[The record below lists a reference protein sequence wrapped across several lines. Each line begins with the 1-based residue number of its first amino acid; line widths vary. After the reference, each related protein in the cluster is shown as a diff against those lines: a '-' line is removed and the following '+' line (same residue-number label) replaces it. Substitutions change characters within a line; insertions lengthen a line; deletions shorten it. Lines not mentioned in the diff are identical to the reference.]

1 LAGSSQRAHL
11 SPAAALGGGTG
22 TDPAGPPGRDLPGR
36 DLASAVPRAI
46 RSASGFVSVGG
57 ALVIWIALLGPVIAL
72 LTHLSGGA
80 ITSALTSPGA
90 LDPLY
95 VSLES
100 GLVTLG
106 VLVLIC
112 TPLSWMLARGRLPFP
127 RLWEAGVLCSMLLPP
142 LVIGLLLIFLVGPY
156 TPVGQLLADLHQ
168 SATNTFLALVI
179 AEVYESAPYYVLGA
193 QAAFAGVDPRLEQAA
208 GLLGDRPRRV
218 FRRVTLPLA
227 GPGLAMS
234 LAIAW
239 ARAMGAFGAVVII
252 AYHPFGIPM
261 QIYTT
266 LQETGLASAL
276 PYALVLLVVALPLP
290 LAAYAWSARARRRLR
305 G

>member
-1 LAGSSQRAHL
+1 MSWAV
-11 SPAAALGGGTG
+11 SPAAAAGGAAGQ
-22 TDPAGPPGRDLPGR
+22 DEPPAPRRRGGPGRIKGAPLRSVPAYLS
-36 DLASAVPRAI
+36 LA
-46 RSASGFVSVGG
+46 G
-57 ALVIWIALLGPVIAL
+57 AFVIWIALLGPVIAL
-72 LTHLSGGA
+72 LTHLSGSA
-80 ITSALTSPGA
+80 VAAALTAPGA
-90 LDPLY
+90 LDPL
-95 VSLES
+95 VTSVES

-106 VLVLIC
+106 VLVLLC
-112 TPLSWMLARGRLPFP
+112 TPLAWMLARGRLPFP
-127 RLWEAGVLCSMLLPP
+127 RVWEAGVLASLLLPP

-156 TPVGQLLADLHQ
+156 TPIGQILAHLHQ

-193 QAAFAGVDPRLEQAA
+193 QAAFAGVDRRLEQQA

-227 GPGLAMS
+227 APGLAMS
-234 LAIAW
+234 LSVAW

-276 PYALVLLVVALPLP
+276 PFALVLVVVALPLP
-290 LAAYAWSARARRRLR
+290 LAAYIWSARAGRRRR

>member
-1 LAGSSQRAHL
+1 MSWAA
-11 SPAAALGGGTG
+11 SPAAAAGGAVRG
-22 TDPAGPPGRDLPGR
+22 DEPPGPRRPTGR
-36 DLASAVPRAI
+36 GRFAEGSLRLRSVSA
-46 RSASGFVSVGG
+46 FVSVAGTG
-57 ALVIWIALLGPVIAL
+57 IIWLALLGPVIAL
-72 LTHLSGGA
+72 LSHLSWSA
-80 ITSALTSPGA
+80 IAKSLTAPGA
-90 LDPLY
+90 LDPL
-95 VSLES
+95 VISVES

-106 VLVLIC
+106 VLFGIC
-112 TPLSWMLARGRLPFP
+112 TPLAWMLARGKLPFP
-127 RLWEAGVLCSMLLPP
+127 RVWETGVLCSLLLPP
-142 LVIGLLLIFLVGPY
+142 LVIGLLLVFMVGPY
-156 TPVGQLLADLHQ
+156 TPIGGLLADLHQ

-193 QAAFAGVDPRLEQAA
+193 QSAFASVEPRLEQQA

-227 GPGLAMS
+227 APGLAMS
-234 LAIAW
+234 LSIAW
-239 ARAMGAFGAVVII
+239 ARAMGAFGAVIII
-252 AYHPFGIPM
+252 AYNPMGIPL

-290 LAAYAWSARARRRLR
+290 LAAYIWSARAGRRRR